1 MAAPMP
7 HCTPN
12 TPAKTTRLNA
22 DSARPATSSGGGQ
35 DEEELD
41 ADGNP
46 MSRGDDDDED
56 DDGQNLSLAAM
67 EASLKPKVLEMLE
80 SIAQGYEELAHMQD
94 NRMSATLN
102 EDNTFSASDEL
113 AYQKL
118 RSRIVALVNEL
129 HLHNNRIEALVDQIY
144 GINRRIVSIDSGMV
158 KLADAARINRR
169 EFIDAYRGAEL
180 DPTWVER
187 MMENKGRGWQ
197 ALFEKARD
205 KVEDLR
211 GDMAMVG
218 QHVGVGDAALGLHP
232 PDHREPLV
240 LRLEAGDLRAE
251 DGGLRIG
258 VGV

>member
-1 MAAPMP
+1 M
-7 HCTPN
+7 N
-12 TPAKTTRLNA
+12 TPDLQVLFGNDWVPLPVNDEGDDDVVLNTE
-22 DSARPATSSGGGQ
+22 SARPAAGAAPGGGS

-67 EASLKPKVLEMLE
+67 EASLKPKVLETLE

-102 EDNTFSASDEL
+102 EDGTFSATDEI
-113 AYQKL
+113 AYQVL

-144 GINRRIVSIDSGMV
+144 GINRRIVTIDSGMV

-169 EFIDAYRGAEL
+169 EFIDVYRGAEL

-197 ALFEKARD
+197 ALFEKSRPQD
-205 KVEDLR
+205 
-211 GDMAMVG
+211 
-218 QHVGVGDAALGLHP
+218 
-232 PDHREPLV
+232 
-240 LRLEAGDLRAE
+240 
-251 DGGLRIG
+251 
-258 VGV
+258 